1 MKKFSNLAVGALLM
15 ALAVTSCQDDV
26 VSGGEVESVVE
37 PTSLEGKIISGQYI
51 IVFHDSKILP
61 ASKVLAKSNFTDR
74 DEKAKAV
81 REISEVSINKM
92 NTILLEH
99 DVDQSKVLDYYTT
112 KISGMA
118 VKLDNDEFQKLSKD
132 PNVAAIEYDRVV
144 ELPKFEVEEVIPGG
158 DASQKM
164 AQQTPCGISRA
175 GGAANGAG
183 RDQWIWVIDSGI
195 DLDHPDLNVVTNTT
209 YSRSFVGGSANDC
222 NGHGTHV
229 AGTAAAINNS
239 IGVVGVSAGASV
251 VSVRVFGCNGSSS
264 TSTILS
270 GINHVGQYDIAG
282 DVANLSLGGFFGS
295 GCSSNSSYRNAL
307 LALGNAG
314 TLVAIAAGNS
324 SANAASYQPA
334 CVNGNNIYTVASMTC
349 NRGFSSFSN
358 YNMNPIDVI
367 ATGSSVRSTY
377 LNGGY
382 ATLSGTSMASPHVAG
397 IMHARGSGPRT
408 SGSVSNRGE
417 NYPIAVR

>member
-1 MKKFSNLAVGALLM
+1 MKNFSKLALGAILS
-15 ALAVTSCQDDV
+15 AFVITSCQDEKATEGV
-26 VSGGEVESVVE
+26 VDSVVE
-37 PTSLEGKIISGQYI
+37 PTSVEGKIIPGQYI
-51 IVFHDSKILP
+51 VVFKNSEVTP
-61 ASKVLAKSNFTDR
+61 ASKVLAKSTFTSR
-74 DEKAKAV
+74 LAKAKSV
-81 REISEVSINKM
+81 RSISEVSIKKM
-92 NTILLEH
+92 NRILADNNL
-99 DVDQSKVLDYYTT
+99 DQSKVLNYYTT

-118 VKLDNDEFQKLSKD
+118 IQLGDDEFQKLSSD
-132 PNVAAIEYDRVV
+132 PSVAAIEFDREVK
-144 ELPKFEVEEVIPGG
+144 LPKFQVEEIFPGDTQG
-158 DASQKM
+158 KM

-175 GGAANGAG
+175 GGFANGAG
-183 RDQWIWVIDSGI
+183 KNQWIWVIDSGI
-195 DLDHPDLNVVTNTT
+195 DLDHPDLNVVTNST
-209 YSRSFVGGSANDC
+209 YARSFVGGSPNDC

-251 VSVRVFGCNGSSS
+251 VPVRVFGCSGGSS
-264 TSTILS
+264 TSTILA
-270 GINHVGQYDIAG
+270 GINHVGNYDITG

-295 GCSSNSSYRNAL
+295 GCANSSSYRTAL
-307 LALGNAG
+307 LNLSNAG
-314 TLVAIAAGNS
+314 TMVAIAAGNS

-334 CVNGNNIYTVASMTC
+334 CVNGGNIYTVASMTC

-397 IMHARGSGPRT
+397 IMHARGSTPRT
-408 SGSVSNRGE
+408 SGTVRNRGE